1 MLSPQAFRQSI
12 LMACQKSAREFRLN
26 FYILR
31 WKCKTETVLTLFF
44 FFPMIVQSSRFLRNR
59 NKWKNVFLKGKYM
72 GGKEVISLY
81 LSSLCSTAFVHS
93 AFSLLTAFFFHLSPS
108 FVTLPCNSF
117 SGGFPQATR
126 RLQKILFPF
135 ICIPFI
141 WFFVLNISYILFT
154 SASWFF
160 FVCFYSAPRFLV
172 WFFFFFL
179 HLYDSLLFSENKCQ
193 NIRQWHFFNPGY
205 IDRRFCRA
213 LTE

>member
-1 MLSPQAFRQSI
+1 
-12 LMACQKSAREFRLN
+12 
-26 FYILR
+26 
-31 WKCKTETVLTLFF
+31 
-44 FFPMIVQSSRFLRNR
+44 
-59 NKWKNVFLKGKYM
+59 M

>member
-1 MLSPQAFRQSI
+1 
-12 LMACQKSAREFRLN
+12 
-26 FYILR
+26 
-31 WKCKTETVLTLFF
+31 
-44 FFPMIVQSSRFLRNR
+44 
-59 NKWKNVFLKGKYM
+59 M

-172 WFFFFFL
+172 WFFFFL
-179 HLYDSLLFSENKCQ
+179 PSSV
-193 NIRQWHFFNPGY
+193 WFFAVLREQVSKHQTVAFFK
-205 IDRRFCRA
+205 ILA
-213 LTE
+213 ILTEDFAVPWLSRNYIQTLSIHYLYILIAYSISILVCRKT